1 MSNVEAEELHLMEM
15 ALPTDTGNENPTS
28 ELGSVVTI
36 FDLCWEDI
44 LIPKVLSLLTLKELF
59 TFRTCSRSA
68 KRLAEAALERR
79 KEVNLSGNNSNT
91 IDLAFSVLNT
101 CCKHLENLHLAR
113 CHWLKDELLL
123 PILAENKRL
132 LKVVNLNECPYISPM
147 ALQPII
153 VDCKNLRVLKLSKCQ
168 WLTAGAIDALTLHQN
183 NLEEI
188 DISHCPAIGERC
200 LLIFFR
206 KLNKLTIL
214 SLANTAITDQVLVMI
229 SNCCRLLEHINL
241 VGCTAISD
249 YGIIALTTNCTKL
262 KSLMVQRCDLITE
275 HSLARLRGHVH
286 IDRPRSSSMLLP
298 YIYPLNPPNHL
309 FLQV

>member
-1 MSNVEAEELHLMEM
+1 MCNVEPEEMHLMEM
-15 ALPTDTGNENPTS
+15 ALPTDISKESPTS
-28 ELGSVVTI
+28 EFSSVVTI

-44 LIPKVLSLLTLKELF
+44 LIPQVLSLLSLKELF

-68 KRLAEAALERR
+68 KRLVEAALERR
-79 KEVNLSGNNSNT
+79 KEVNLSGNNSTMIN
-91 IDLAFSVLNT
+91 LAFSVLST

-113 CHWLKDELLL
+113 CRWLRDELLL

-249 YGIIALTTNCTKL
+249 YGIIAISTRCT
-262 KSLMVQRCDLITE
+262 
-275 HSLARLRGHVH
+275 RLRTLLVLCCPRVTERSLGPLRKRIY
-286 IDRPRSSSMLLP
+286 IDKTNRSEPSLNINDFYPSDFL
-298 YIYPLNPPNHL
+298 IY
-309 FLQV
+309 

>member
-1 MSNVEAEELHLMEM
+1 MSNVEAEEMHLMEM
-15 ALPTDTGNENPTS
+15 ALPMDTSNESPTS
-28 ELGSVVTI
+28 EFSSVVTI

-44 LIPKVLSLLTLKELF
+44 LIPKVLSLLSLKELF

-68 KRLAEAALERR
+68 KRLVEAALERC
-79 KEVNLSGNNSNT
+79 KEVNLSGNNSTT
-91 IDLAFSVLNT
+91 INLAFSVLST

-113 CHWLKDELLL
+113 CRWLKDELLL
-123 PILAENKRL
+123 PMLAGNKRV
-132 LKVVNLNECPYISPM
+132 LKVVNLNECPHISPM

-153 VDCKNLRVLKLSKCQ
+153 VDCKNLKVLKLSKCQ

-214 SLANTAITDQVLVMI
+214 SVANTAITDQVLVMI

-249 YGIIALTTNCTKL
+249 YGI
-262 KSLMVQRCDLITE
+262 M
-275 HSLARLRGHVH
+275 
-286 IDRPRSSSMLLP
+286 
-298 YIYPLNPPNHL
+298 
-309 FLQV
+309 